1 MEFGS
6 VKATEEGAD
15 TFTLYLWKIKD
26 VLNDIPYTLRLVEM
40 YVAPYS
46 APRRTPTL
54 QAENSLYE
62 ETQNAPSGA
71 NVEIASEQSDA
82 GAKRNWGGPHAINI
96 RLTIPMLAGSFY
108 LTIVAGHE
116 RRSAERQRAER
127 HLHPLLKIGNVVMF
141 LVFGTVVGLA
151 LLSVFQLFFYR
162 VFL

>member
-1 MEFGS
+1 M
-6 VKATEEGAD
+6 
-15 TFTLYLWKIKD
+15 
-26 VLNDIPYTLRLVEM
+26 
-40 YVAPYS
+40 
-46 APRRTPTL
+46 
-54 QAENSLYE
+54 
-62 ETQNAPSGA
+62 
-71 NVEIASEQSDA
+71 
-82 GAKRNWGGPHAINI
+82 
-96 RLTIPMLAGSFY
+96 RLTIPMLVGSFY